1 MPWNNQSGSDG
12 NGQGPQRGPW
22 GRGTGSGGSGSGQP
36 PDLEELLRRSQERLR
51 RMMPSGFGF
60 TAGSIAI
67 VALGLI
73 VVWLASGIYIVTQ
86 SEQGVVLRFGALVA
100 RTGPG
105 LNYHLPWPIES
116 VQKVE
121 VTTSN
126 QIDIGYK
133 SASDSDSGAT
143 DDSSRSSS
151 VEDIP
156 QESLMLTGDENIV
169 DVNFTIYWVIKDAS
183 AFLFNVEDPEATIK
197 AVGESAM
204 REVVG
209 QSQVEPIITQDP
221 RLAANVRE
229 LMQKTLDRYGAG
241 VTITSVKLQNAQ
253 APPEVTEAYRDVQK
267 AIADQETARNAA
279 EAYANKV
286 IPEARG
292 NASVIVNKAQAYRLK
307 TIAEAEGEAQRFT
320 LVYNEYRKAP
330 EITRRRMYLETMS
343 QVLAPANKIILDDT
357 AGRNVVPYLPLP
369 ALDKNRTENVT
380 VAAPSSTASPSVS
393 AAPGASQ

>member
-22 GRGTGSGGSGSGQP
+22 GRGTGSGGSGGGQP
-36 PDLEELLRRSQERLR
+36 PDLEELLRRSQDRLR
-51 RMMPSGFGF
+51 RLIPGGFGF

>member
-22 GRGTGSGGSGSGQP
+22 GRGTGSGGGGQP

-51 RMMPSGFGF
+51 RLLPGGFGF
-60 TAGSIAI
+60 TAGSIAVI
-67 VALGLI
+67 ALGLL
-73 VVWLASGIYIVTQ
+73 VVWLATGFYIVTQ
-86 SEQGVVLRFGALVA
+86 SEQGVVLRFGAVVA

-105 LNYHLPWPIES
+105 LNYHLPWPIET
-116 VQKVE
+116 VFKPE

-126 QIDIGYK
+126 QIDVGYK
-133 SASDSDSGAT
+133 PIDSSDSNAA
-143 DDSSRSSS
+143 DDASRSGS
-151 VEDIP
+151 VEDVP

-169 DVNFTIYWVIKDAS
+169 DVNFTVYWVIKDAQ
-183 AFLFNVEDPEATIK
+183 AYLFNVENPDATIK
-197 AVGESAM
+197 AVAESAM

-221 RLAANVRE
+221 RLAASVRE

-253 APPEVTEAYRDVQK
+253 APPEVTESYRDVQK

-292 NASVIVNKAQAYRLK
+292 NASVIVNKAQAYRQQV
-307 TIAEAEGEAQRFT
+307 IAEAEGEAQRFT
-320 LVYNEYRKAP
+320 LVYDEYRKAP
-330 EITRRRMYLETMS
+330 EVTRRRMYLETMS
-343 QVLAPANKIILDDT
+343 NVLKPANKIILDEG
-357 AGRNVVPYLPLP
+357 AGHNVVPYLPLP
-369 ALDKNRTENVT
+369 ALDRNRAESVT
-380 VAAPSSTASPSVS
+380 VTAPSSTSAPAS
-393 AAPGASQ
+393 GASQ